1 MQHAWQEV
9 DEYLERCLARQDDNL
24 AQTLALNTERG
35 LPAFDV
41 SPLQGQFL
49 TLMAQISG
57 ARRVLEIGTL
67 GGFSTQYLA
76 RALPEDG
83 HVVTLEKEPANAAV
97 AQENLQR
104 AGLLDRVSIV
114 VGVAAQTL
122 PTLQSQPPFDL
133 TFIDADKQNSL
144 LYLQWAIKLSR
155 TGSVIIM
162 DNVVRGG
169 AIVAAQRDVHAEGIR
184 QALEAVQN
192 MPALSGTAFQTVGE
206 KGWDGFAVL
215 RVEK

>member
-1 MQHAWQEV
+1 MQQAWQEV
-9 DEYLERCLARQDDNL
+9 DIYLERCLMRQDDNP
-24 AQTLALNTERG
+24 AQTLALNAERG

-49 TLMAQISG
+49 MLMAQISG
-57 ARRVLEIGTL
+57 ARRVLEIGML

-83 HVVTLEKEPANAAV
+83 QVVTLEKEPANAAV
-97 AQENLQR
+97 AQENLHR

-114 VGVAAQTL
+114 VGAAAQ
-122 PTLQSQPPFDL
+122 TLQSQPPFDL

-155 TGSVIIM
+155 PGSVIIM

-169 AIVAAQRDVHAEGIR
+169 AIVAAQREVHAEGIR
-184 QALEAVQN
+184 RALESVQN